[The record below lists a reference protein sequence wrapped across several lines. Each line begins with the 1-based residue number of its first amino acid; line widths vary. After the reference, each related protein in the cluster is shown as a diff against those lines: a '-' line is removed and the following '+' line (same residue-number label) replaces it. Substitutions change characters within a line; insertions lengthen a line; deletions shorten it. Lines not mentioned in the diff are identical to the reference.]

1 MSVQAA
7 VLAVDHGTKKTGF
20 ASTDALRTA
29 QWPLDC
35 WHGPGDSEELIDHI
49 VELVEE
55 RSAGTVLVGLPLNM
69 DSTEGGRAK
78 DVRGFIERLQAR
90 LVGAA
95 VIPWDERLTTREAE
109 DLLHQAG
116 FHGEDMKARRD
127 SWSALVLLR
136 DWLESGEPS

>member
-1 MSVQAA
+1 MSPKAA
-7 VLAVDHGTKKTGF
+7 VIAVDHGSKKTGF

-49 VELVEE
+49 YELAEE

-78 DVRGFIERLQAR
+78 EVRGFIERLQAR
-90 LVGAA
+90 LVGTA
-95 VIPWDERLTTREAE
+95 VIAWDERLTTREAE
-109 DLLHQAG
+109 DLLRQAG